1 MQKLKTLG
9 ELKKSIYRS
18 VSVRD
23 EMRAILLRKLAAGEP
38 LFPGVIGF
46 DDSVIPQ
53 IANAI
58 LSRNNFV
65 LLGLRGQA
73 KSRILRSLVT
83 LLDDSIPFIAG
94 CEINDDPLKPICR
107 ACHERLAEMGDDTS
121 LDYLRAEDRY
131 VEKLAT
137 PDVTIADI
145 IGDLDP
151 IKAARG
157 GHALSSELTIHY
169 GLLPRANRGIFAINE
184 LPDLAGKIQVGL
196 FNIMQEGDVQIKGY
210 PVRLPLDVALVFT
223 ANPEDYTARGKI
235 ITPLKDRIGSEI
247 RTHYPATLEHAMA
260 ITAQEAWTNRN
271 GRIKL
276 VIPEFLRE
284 VVESIAF
291 VARQEKR
298 VDKRSGVSQ
307 RVPITCLENVVSS
320 AEYRAVKNHEDKT
333 VPRPSDIYTAIPSL
347 TGKVELEYEGEMRGA
362 DNVARDIIRQATAQV
377 FKKYF
382 DGVPL
387 QSLVQW
393 FELGGTLKY
402 SPHASAEELYEQFKK
417 VQGLLEQ
424 TQHLGIKAKDD
435 PSLLAA
441 GAEFILEGLAAL
453 KRISRNEELGYY
465 VERQRTESQ
474 SEEPTPESHRRRSLN

>member
-1 MQKLKTLG
+1 
-9 ELKKSIYRS
+9 
-18 VSVRD
+18 
-23 EMRAILLRKLAAGEP
+23 
-38 LFPGVIGF
+38 
-46 DDSVIPQ
+46 
-53 IANAI
+53 
-58 LSRNNFV
+58 
-65 LLGLRGQA
+65 
-73 KSRILRSLVT
+73 
-83 LLDDSIPFIAG
+83 
-94 CEINDDPLKPICR
+94 
-107 ACHERLAEMGDDTS
+107 
-121 LDYLRAEDRY
+121 
-131 VEKLAT
+131 
-137 PDVTIADI
+137 
-145 IGDLDP
+145 
-151 IKAARG
+151 
-157 GHALSSELTIHY
+157 
-169 GLLPRANRGIFAINE
+169 
-184 LPDLAGKIQVGL
+184 
-196 FNIMQEGDVQIKGY
+196 
-210 PVRLPLDVALVFT
+210 
-223 ANPEDYTARGKI
+223 
-235 ITPLKDRIGSEI
+235 
-247 RTHYPATLEHAMA
+247 
-260 ITAQEAWTNRN
+260 
-271 GRIKL
+271 
-276 VIPEFLRE
+276 
-284 VVESIAF
+284 VESIAF